1 MSTTARKRHH
11 SSRTNNSGP
20 NRSTPSANLDS
31 DDGQVDGAI
40 RRRSR
45 RRQEFDAL
53 HQEMELVE
61 HGVAKSGH
69 ARRVLPRRQSKV
81 RTMKRKLLER
91 QEAEAEVTNA
101 TGIHQ
106 KDSSNHTNRP
116 RGGKAAIDDS
126 VIQASLIFG
135 GGTKKQT
142 TEASEKA
149 LSKCDADEDPSTGD
163 ENDTSDDGDENDI
176 EEDETGDAEINEED
190 DLDEASVEDDP
201 ETTELELSLPTPSP
215 RSDSNGK
222 KSKRSNSGNPRR
234 KNRRPV
240 QKRLRNFRSCKMAER
255 HGAALGAHVS
265 GKPALAIRRL
275 KQVAASAPAA
285 PQVYSSLGMVY
296 EDMLL
301 QSQRQQDQSE
311 FEYLDAIAQDKILSE
326 QLSLAKKAYGSYHV
340 AAIFCKRDYSLWLRA
355 ADSAF
360 EIAGLH
366 TTTMR
371 LPGIAREVVEFHRAE
386 KQRWLEEAKHDY
398 QTAYNLNPPG
408 IDTPAK
414 LAFTMM
420 ELGHL
425 SEALALLT
433 HVKSHKDFVGSFR
446 AWVLYAD
453 LMLRIGYECNQW
465 NKGIQT
471 NGNHMFRRWL
481 RKLAATF
488 DWQERRLQA
497 LAMGLLAAAGS
508 QHCQCFTTWLKQHV
522 DAIGELGSD
531 AMDDATEMDE
541 EKGRT
546 ENACEVDVPTPV
558 APSEIS
564 NINDLESERDRLL
577 RANQVELDAFDKVT
591 ETMKLT
597 VNSFDAQQRSIARS
611 NLIKKHKSALVQL
624 VGEYHQKRSTRD
636 QSLPYHDENSE
647 ARPGRKSDGKHSL
660 TASCRTVFSIASE
673 LLRHMISMQLYDG
686 GRLAGDSVSFYLK
699 ERAILRENR
708 LKARQGFDESQQ
720 RSVDVFAMQHE
731 TYDEPDHSSVE
742 DEGGSLPLSDD
753 EELDNV
759 EDEDLVRALKSGTLP
774 PELLYLYGLCLA
786 GEGGKVFLAD
796 ACMQALGELP
806 LESRTWI
813 EESVAD
819 TGVAPD
825 SMWVL
830 FQEERTRPLR
840 RVAALVLAVDVF
852 KQTGYNRG
860 LTARVAPLFRK
871 CIVNLKQASIF
882 DALFSSKSQSDVVC
896 RQRKNQI
903 VKILVAETRSQ
914 VDEAELRYAQGCK
927 GVLTA
932 LVAAVNSLT
941 EVLPIVWSVKKGSIN
956 ATCCDIVDSTAC
968 ILNFIARQVQ
978 DFAINRDQLMME
990 ELTRGITRLISVLYN
1005 SPSLTL
1011 ADDVLRST
1019 GAFAV
1024 PPLSA
1029 SSWLSPDLGVLALQS
1044 FNLCAGFNIT
1054 LFSGWEPEKFS
1065 LRLLR
1070 GTTFNYFGVSVE
1082 NSVFAG
1088 YLTPSHERE
1097 LLEQWEMVTALAPS
1111 LVFDYGEKFRRL
1123 QETSWYKI
1131 SRERYMTTQA
1141 KHRIA
1146 IYEEDRGISAI
1157 LSFSRFC
1164 LKVAGHAHRRD
1175 KTLYVALSI
1184 LLPIT
1189 QFCLNEALWD
1199 ADIGRQDGSASSRLW
1214 QDFSLVHKP
1223 SPSPSCRPGY
1233 IRPCKKALAVA
1244 SGDDSERALHEWFS
1258 FEDGLDPLSNLISIP
1273 LQHLLETWR
1282 KYHDSGNRSESTSES
1297 GTDLMKDVDLCMSK
1311 LRSSYTIPSV
1321 ERASLHLSASLIR
1334 LASCPECYDP
1344 FACLQEAVMFASMSS
1359 KGGTCD
1365 QLFQARLPQLEACG
1379 PLDAL
1384 LILGR
1389 AECLNALHFC
1399 QEAAFLCS
1407 YVASACG
1414 NHRHEDDSSF
1424 QSDERWTIIGIMT
1437 YDLSVMIK
1445 NLAGVL
1451 LREFDRREDTYG
1463 TWSVAVIQELL
1474 HARTNGV
1481 TWKEQCLGIT
1491 INSETLAT
1499 FHGTKAVHPED
1510 ASKRTSRIQEWP
1522 DVHNLPATSTV
1533 VDGPSDELQFESL
1546 SVSGFVAV

>member
-11 SSRTNNSGP
+11 SSRADNSGL
-20 NRSTPSANLDS
+20 NRSIPANLDS
-31 DDGQVDGAI
+31 DDGPVDGAV

-91 QEAEAEVTNA
+91 QEADAELTNA

-106 KDSSNHTNRP
+106 KDISNHTNRSI
-116 RGGKAAIDDS
+116 GGNAAIDDS
-126 VIQASLIFG
+126 IIQASLIFG
-135 GGTKKQT
+135 GTKKQAT
-142 TEASEKA
+142 KASEKA
-149 LSKCDADEDPSTGD
+149 QSKCGTDEDPSTSN
-163 ENDTSDDGDENDI
+163 ENDNSDDGEENDL
-176 EEDETGDAEINEED
+176 EEDETGDAELNEED
-190 DLDEASVEDDP
+190 DLDESDDDDL
-201 ETTELELSLPTPSP
+201 ERTTELDLSLPTPSP

-222 KSKRSNSGNPRR
+222 KSKRSNGGNPMR
-234 KNRRPV
+234 KNRRPL

-265 GKPALAIRRL
+265 GKPVLAIRRL

-301 QSQRQQDQSE
+301 QSQRQHDQSE
-311 FEYLDAIAQDKILSE
+311 FEHLDVVAQDKILSD

-371 LPGIAREVVEFHRAE
+371 LPGIAREVVDFHRAE

-433 HVKSHKDFVGSFR
+433 HVKSHDDFVGSFR

-508 QHCQCFTTWLKQHV
+508 HNCQGFIAWLKQHV
-522 DAIGELGSD
+522 DTIGELGSD

-541 EKGRT
+541 GKGRSG
-546 ENACEVDVPTPV
+546 NVCEVAMPTPV
-558 APSEIS
+558 APSEMCDVY
-564 NINDLESERDRLL
+564 DLQSEKDRLL
-577 RANQVELDAFDKVT
+577 RANQVELDVFDRAT
-591 ETMKLT
+591 ETFKFAD
-597 VNSFDAQQRSIARS
+597 NSFEALQRSITRS
-611 NLIKKHKSALVQL
+611 NLIKRHKSALVQL
-624 VGEYHQKRSTRD
+624 VGEYHQKNTRD
-636 QSLPYHDENSE
+636 QSLPEHDANSE
-647 ARPGRKSDGKHSL
+647 AGPGHLAEDKHSL
-660 TASCRTVFSIASE
+660 TGSCRTVCSIASE

-686 GRLAGDSVSFYLK
+686 GRLAGESVSLYMK
-699 ERAILRENR
+699 ERAVLRENR

-720 RSVDVFAMQHE
+720 RPVDVFAMQHE

-759 EDEDLVRALKSGTLP
+759 EDEDLVRTLKNGTLP
-774 PELLYLYGLCLA
+774 SELLYLYGLCLA
-786 GEGGKVFLAD
+786 GEGGKVFLVD

-806 LESRTWI
+806 LESPSWI
-813 EESVAD
+813 NESVAD

-852 KQTGYNRG
+852 KQTGYNRS
-860 LTARVAPLFRK
+860 LTARLAPLFRK
-871 CIVNLKQASIF
+871 CIIDLREASIL
-882 DALFSSKSQSDVVC
+882 DALFCSIAQSDVVC

-914 VDEAELRYAQGCK
+914 VDEAELLYAQGSK

-932 LVAAVNSLT
+932 LVTAVNSLT
-941 EVLPIVWSVKKGSIN
+941 KVLPVVWSVEKGSIN
-956 ATCCDIVDSTAC
+956 ATCCEIVDSTAC

-978 DFAINRDQLMME
+978 DFATNDDQLMVE
-990 ELTRGITRLISVLYN
+990 ELKRGITCLISVLYH

-1019 GAFAV
+1019 SAFTV
-1024 PPLSA
+1024 PPFSA
-1029 SSWLSPDLGVLALQS
+1029 SSWLSPDLAALALRS

-1097 LLEQWEMVTALAPS
+1097 LAEQWEMATALAPPLGRALDFS
-1111 LVFDYGEKFRRL
+1111 EKLRRL
-1123 QETSWYKI
+1123 KETTWYKI
-1131 SRERYMTTQA
+1131 SRERYMTTQT
-1141 KHRIA
+1141 KHSIA
-1146 IYEEDRGISAI
+1146 MYEEDRGISAL
-1157 LSFSRFC
+1157 LSFSRVC
-1164 LKVAGHAHRRD
+1164 LKVAGQARRQD
-1175 KTLYVALSI
+1175 KTLFIALSI

-1273 LQHLLETWR
+1273 LQHLHETWR
-1282 KYHDSGNRSESTSES
+1282 KYHVSGSRSESTSES

-1321 ERASLHLSASLIR
+1321 ERASLHLSASLVR
-1334 LASCPECYDP
+1334 LASCPECHNP

-1365 QLFQARLPQLEACG
+1365 QLFQARLPQPEACG

-1389 AECLNALHFC
+1389 ADCLNALHFC

-1407 YVASACG
+1407 YVASACR
-1414 NHRHEDDSSF
+1414 NQRREDESSF
-1424 QSDERWTIIGIMT
+1424 QSDERWTIIAIMA
-1437 YDLSVMIK
+1437 YDLSVMIR

-1451 LREFDRREDTYG
+1451 LREFDRREDTSG
-1463 TWSVAVIQELL
+1463 TWSVAVIQELN
-1474 HARTNGV
+1474 HARTSGI
-1481 TWKEQCLGIT
+1481 TWKEQFMGIT
-1491 INSETLAT
+1491 INSETPAT
-1499 FHGTKAVHPED
+1499 FHGTKAVHPENS
-1510 ASKRTSRIQEWP
+1510 SKRMSRIQEWP
-1522 DVHNLPATSTV
+1522 DVQNHPASTV
-1533 VDGPSDELQFESL
+1533 VDGPSDELQFEGL